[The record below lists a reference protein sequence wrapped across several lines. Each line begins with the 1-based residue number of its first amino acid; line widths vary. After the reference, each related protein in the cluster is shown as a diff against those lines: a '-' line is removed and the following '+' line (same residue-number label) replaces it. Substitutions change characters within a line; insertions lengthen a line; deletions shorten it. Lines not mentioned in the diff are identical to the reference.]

1 MSEYNLRIRII
12 SDDKHI
18 DKIVNAR
25 IWVVN
30 SAFDILQ
37 KLIAI
42 FSIIITIYV
51 SS

>member
-12 SDDKHI
+12 TDGKHI
-18 DKIVNAR
+18 DTIVDAKIR
-25 IWVVN
+25 VVN

-37 KLIAI
+37 RLIAI